1 MSWITSITNEKL
13 STKLHIKI
21 KQHNYGDISLL
32 DTFSHLQAVS
42 TKICKLPA
50 VQMEMLWFQQS
61 CSFVL
66 AGPVWWIAGV
76 AHTSACHCCTFAIVC
91 SLL

>member
-1 MSWITSITNEKL
+1 M
-13 STKLHIKI
+13 
-21 KQHNYGDISLL
+21 
-32 DTFSHLQAVS
+32 
-42 TKICKLPA
+42 LPA

-66 AGPVWWIAGV
+66 AGPEWWTAGV
-76 AHTSACHCCTFAIVC
+76 AHTSACHCCTFAIAY